1 MSSEF
6 VTSAAMCEYINTA
19 FSTEE
24 RPLSLTTEDQLLEAL
39 DSMQVMRLVIELEA
53 KYGIRF
59 DNGDM
64 TPDNLGSIAKVA
76 AFVNSKR

>member
-1 MSSEF
+1 MASDL
-6 VTSAAMCEYINTA
+6 VTPGSICEYINTA

-24 RPLSLTTEDQLLEAL
+24 RTLSLTADDQLLAEL
-39 DSMQVMRLVIELEA
+39 DSMQVMRLVVELEA
-53 KYGIRF
+53 KYSIRF

-64 TPDNLGSIAKVA
+64 TPDNLGSIARVT